1 MRKKRQ
7 AAAARHAP
15 PVSKHVAD
23 QTTLLRILPFVTGD
37 GEVEEMRGR
46 FPLTDLDVA
55 AVEGAMRG
63 QFLPPT

>member
-1 MRKKRQ
+1 MRKERQ

-15 PVSKHVAD
+15 PVPKHAAD

-46 FPLTDLDVA
+46 FPLTDLDA
-55 AVEGAMRG
+55 AAGGGAMRG
-63 QFLPPT
+63 QFPPPT

>member
-1 MRKKRQ
+1 MRKKRR
-7 AAAARHAP
+7 ATVPRHAP
-15 PVSKHVAD
+15 PVPKHAAD

-46 FPLTDLDVA
+46 FPLTYLDVA

-63 QFLPPT
+63 QFPPPT